1 MGVGLTIRLTELS
14 LNVAEGSD
22 SGALRRRAAAALGSS
37 VEEIV
42 GLRIVRRSL
51 DGRRKGRPVWRFQVD
66 VDLRDES
73 SLTRALPEGASRVA
87 GEASETPWDE
97 LTPSAVRMRHR
108 PLVVGTGPAG
118 TFAALVLSR
127 AGHPPLV
134 IERGERV
141 EMRVEAVRRLSREG
155 VFSAE
160 SNYCYG
166 EGGAGTFSDGK
177 LSTGK
182 RHAWIRFL
190 LEEWVARGRP
200 MTSSMTPIP
209 IWAPTILSRSC
220 GAFAKT
226 SRRAGWSF
234 RSASD
239 WTTCDRGWPEAR
251 WEAVLSDGSVVPTD
265 HVVLAIGHSAR
276 DTYAMLARRGMAMR
290 PKAFAIGTR
299 IEHPQELID
308 AIQFGR
314 VKGLPAADYRLTAR
328 VGRRG
333 VWSFCMCP
341 GGILL
346 PTPADAGQLAVNG
359 MSVFCAR
366 QRLCQQRDCRQCA
379 PEDYFRGDV
388 LDGMRFQ
395 AQLETAAF
403 RSGGGNYAAPAQRL
417 VDFLAKRDSRDLPAS
432 TYRPAL
438 VSGRLDRLLPSFVSD
453 AIAGAMGSFDRK
465 MKGFVSREALLVG
478 VETKTSAPVSM
489 PRDERLQSISHSGIW
504 PAGERGA
511 CRRHREARRWMDWK
525 WVGRSLWRL
534 GLCRYRRRWSQ
545 ALVIPGRTANE

>member
-1 MGVGLTIRLTELS
+1 VGAGLTIRLTKLS
-14 LNVAEGSD
+14 LDIAEGSD
-22 SGALRRRAAAALGSS
+22 SGALRRRAAAALDSS

-73 SLTRALPEGASRVA
+73 SLPRALPEGASRVA
-87 GEASETPWDE
+87 GAAIATPWDE
-97 LTPSAVRMRHR
+97 LTPSAARMRHR

-118 TFAALVLSR
+118 IFAALVLAR

-141 EMRVEAVRRLSREG
+141 EMRVGAVRRLSHEG

-190 LEEWVARGRP
+190 LEEWVARGAPEDILYDARP
-200 MTSSMTPIP
+200 HLGSDNLV
-209 IWAPTILSRSC
+209 TIV
-220 GAFAKT
+220 
-226 SRRAGWSF
+226 RRMREDLEASGVGFSF
-234 RSASD
+234 GKRLD
-239 WTTCDRGWPEAR
+239 DLRPGVTGAR

-276 DTYAMLARRGMAMR
+276 DTYAMLARRGMAMQ

-299 IEHPQELID
+299 IEHPQDLID

-314 VKGLPAADYRLTAR
+314 VTGLPAADYKLTAR
-328 VGRRG
+328 VGDRG

-341 GGILL
+341 GGILI
-346 PTPADAGQLAVNG
+346 PTPADEGQLAVNG
-359 MSVFCAR
+359 MSLFAR
-366 QRLCQQRDCRQCA
+366 DSGYANSAIVVNVR

-395 AQLETAAF
+395 AQLEAAAF
-403 RSGGGNYAAPAQRL
+403 RAGGRNYAAPAQRL
-417 VDFLAKRDSRDLPAS
+417 VDFLVQCDSSDLPAS

-438 VSGRLDRLLPSFVSD
+438 VSGRLDRLLPSFVRD
-453 AIAGAMGSFDRK
+453 AIAGATESFDRK

-489 PRDERLQSISHSGIW
+489 PRDGRLQSISHSGIW
-504 PAGERGA
+504 PAGEGA
-511 CRRHREARRWMDWK
+511 GHAGGIVSAALDGLE
-525 WVGRSLWRL
+525 VGR
-534 GLCRYRRRWSQ
+534 
-545 ALVIPGRTANE
+545 AILVEAGTVTLST